1 MAFGPAFPEKFL
13 VPTCFFPASRY
24 NNHNRRGGPGGPRS
38 GRINLAAGKED
49 SAMSEEYGPD
59 FVSVTDDEGNE
70 FELEHLG
77 TLEYNGQE
85 YMAFV
90 PADMDEDD
98 EDFGL
103 ILLKV
108 IEQDGEQ
115 LLADIDDE
123 QELNAVY
130 EQFMQE
136 LFEDEE
142 EE

>member
-1 MAFGPAFPEKFL
+1 
-13 VPTCFFPASRY
+13 
-24 NNHNRRGGPGGPRS
+24 
-38 GRINLAAGKED
+38 
-49 SAMSEEYGPD
+49 MSEEYGPD
-59 FVSVTDDEGNE
+59 FITVTDDDGNE

-77 TLEYNGQE
+77 TLELNGTV
-85 YMAFV
+85 YMSFV

-108 IEQDGEQ
+108 VEKDGEE

-123 QELNAVY
+123 QELDTVY
-130 EQFMQE
+130 EKFMEE
-136 LFEDEE
+136 LFDDEE

>member
-1 MAFGPAFPEKFL
+1 
-13 VPTCFFPASRY
+13 
-24 NNHNRRGGPGGPRS
+24 
-38 GRINLAAGKED
+38 
-49 SAMSEEYGPD
+49 MSEEYGPD
-59 FVSVTDDEGNE
+59 FVSITDDEGNE

-77 TLEYNGQE
+77 TLERNGTQ

-108 IEQDGEQ
+108 IEQDGES
-115 LLADIDDE
+115 LLADIDD
-123 QELNAVY
+123 QAELDAVY
-130 EQFMQE
+130 EQFMEE

-142 EE
+142 DG

>member
-1 MAFGPAFPEKFL
+1 
-13 VPTCFFPASRY
+13 
-24 NNHNRRGGPGGPRS
+24 
-38 GRINLAAGKED
+38 
-49 SAMSEEYGPD
+49 MSEEYGPD
-59 FVSVTDDEGNE
+59 FVSVTDDDGNE

-77 TLEYNGQE
+77 TLEYKGGE

-103 ILLKV
+103 ILLRV

-123 QELNAVY
+123 QELNEVY
-130 EQFMQE
+130 EQFMEE
-136 LFEDEE
+136 LFADEE
-142 EE
+142 DGEE

>member
-1 MAFGPAFPEKFL
+1 
-13 VPTCFFPASRY
+13 
-24 NNHNRRGGPGGPRS
+24 
-38 GRINLAAGKED
+38 
-49 SAMSEEYGPD
+49 MSEEYGPD

-77 TLEYNGQE
+77 TLEYNGQD

-90 PADMDEDD
+90 PADMDEDN
-98 EDFGL
+98 EDFGM

-108 IEQDGEQ
+108 IVQDGEQ

-130 EQFMQE
+130 EQFMEE
-136 LFEDEE
+136 LFADEEDEE
-142 EE
+142 

>member
-1 MAFGPAFPEKFL
+1 
-13 VPTCFFPASRY
+13 
-24 NNHNRRGGPGGPRS
+24 
-38 GRINLAAGKED
+38 
-49 SAMSEEYGPD
+49 MSEEYGPD

-77 TLEYNGQE
+77 TLEYSGQE

-108 IEQDGEQ
+108 IEQDGES

-123 QELNAVY
+123 
-130 EQFMQE
+130 
-136 LFEDEE
+136 EDSTPCTSALWRSCSRTKRRSDGARGLCPPKFREKRRE
-142 EE
+142 SIE

>member
-1 MAFGPAFPEKFL
+1 
-13 VPTCFFPASRY
+13 
-24 NNHNRRGGPGGPRS
+24 
-38 GRINLAAGKED
+38 
-49 SAMSEEYGPD
+49 MSEEYGPD

-77 TLEYNGQE
+77 TLEYNSQE

-123 QELNAVY
+123 QELDAVY
-130 EQFMQE
+130 QHFMEE
-136 LFEDEE
+136 LFEEE
-142 EE
+142 EDG

>member
-1 MAFGPAFPEKFL
+1 
-13 VPTCFFPASRY
+13 
-24 NNHNRRGGPGGPRS
+24 
-38 GRINLAAGKED
+38 
-49 SAMSEEYGPD
+49 MSEEYGPD

-77 TLEYNGQE
+77 TLEYNGQD

-98 EDFGL
+98 EDFGM

-123 QELNAVY
+123 EELNAVY
-130 EQFMQE
+130 EQFMEE
-136 LFEDEE
+136 LFADEEDEE
-142 EE
+142 

>member
-1 MAFGPAFPEKFL
+1 M
-13 VPTCFFPASRY
+13 
-24 NNHNRRGGPGGPRS
+24 
-38 GRINLAAGKED
+38 
-49 SAMSEEYGPD
+49 
-59 FVSVTDDEGNE
+59 TDDEGND

-77 TLEYNGQE
+77 TLERQGST

-103 ILLKV
+103 ILLRV
-108 IEQDGEQ
+108 IEDENGEQ

-123 QELNAVY
+123 TELNDVY
-130 EQFMQE
+130 EQFMEE
-136 LFEDEE
+136 LFDDEDEE

>member
-1 MAFGPAFPEKFL
+1 
-13 VPTCFFPASRY
+13 
-24 NNHNRRGGPGGPRS
+24 
-38 GRINLAAGKED
+38 
-49 SAMSEEYGPD
+49 MSEEYGPD
-59 FVSVTDDEGNE
+59 FITLTDEDGNE

-77 TLEYNGQE
+77 TLELNGTV
-85 YMAFV
+85 YMSFV

-108 IEQDGEQ
+108 VEKDGEE

-123 QELNAVY
+123 AELDSVY
-130 EQFMQE
+130 EKFMEE

-142 EE
+142 DE